1 MHSPPVGA
9 PWAPH
14 ERTKTNGTSIFA
26 LLASLFGFVCFL
38 GLGGVLG
45 VVLGLIA
52 RNEIARSEGRET
64 GRGLANAAIVIG
76 TLNLCSTVIALAVAI
91 TYLASPRVAATRSA
105 PAVAPPAWTAVSPG
119 LSPHPSM
126 GSVAVEPRASR
137 EAGTQVTTLGAITL
151 ADISGDFEAE
161 LDKQRSAAD
170 AGAETLVLWLV
181 VPGCKPC
188 DGVAASL
195 TSPIAQKTLAKV
207 RFVRVD
213 RDEFQ
218 VELERLSIPTEK
230 IPGFVLLDARNH
242 PRDFIHGGEWD
253 ADIAPNI
260 APILGKFAHGSYAR
274 RRHPWHGAARE
285 DETPI

>member
-26 LLASLFGFVCFL
+26 LLASVFSFVCFL

-52 RNEIARSEGRET
+52 RKEIARSEGRET

-76 TLNLCSTVIALAVAI
+76 ALNLCSTVVALAIAI
-91 TYLASPRVAATRSA
+91 TYIASPRPVAKTRSA
-105 PAVAPPAWTAVSPG
+105 PIIPPPAWTASPG
-119 LSPHPSM
+119 TIPHPTR
-126 GSVAVEPRASR
+126 APAAPEARASR
-137 EAGTQVTTLGAITL
+137 EMGTQVTTLGAITL

-161 LDKQRSAAD
+161 LDKQRSAAE
-170 AGAETLVLWLV
+170 ASSETLILWLV
-181 VPGCKPC
+181 VPDCKPC
-188 DGVAASL
+188 NGVAAAL
-195 TSPIAQKTLAKV
+195 TSPIAQKALAKV

-213 RDEFQ
+213 RNEFQ

-230 IPGFVLLDARNH
+230 IPGFVLLDGRNH

-260 APILGKFAHGSYAR
+260 APVLGKFAHGSYPR